1 MSEQQKVAQDF
12 VMSKNSLILVLQKK
26 QENSTIAMAKMAKH
40 GLILINRLW
49 LPESR
54 RRNPSHLL
62 EELGE
67 MRLG

>member
-12 VMSKNSLILVLQKK
+12 VMSKNSLILVLQNK

-62 EELGE
+62 EELGK
-67 MRLG
+67 MSLG